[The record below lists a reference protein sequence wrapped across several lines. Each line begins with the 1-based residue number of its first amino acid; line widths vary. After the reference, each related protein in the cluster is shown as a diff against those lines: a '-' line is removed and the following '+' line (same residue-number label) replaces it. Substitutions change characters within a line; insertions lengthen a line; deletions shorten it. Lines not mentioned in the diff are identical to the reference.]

1 MKNKVETEPK
11 NIFVQY
17 LTTKQK
23 TLQSEITF
31 SQLINDKIL
40 NQNDQKSIKCLFEL
54 ILSNEIELAKF
65 SRFPYVFT
73 IRLANSKLKSKD
85 LSISNCIELFELYTK
100 EISNTID
107 WLDFEKIT
115 DSVFSEYG
123 ICKEIEKL
131 KLPTPEIKILFKTIN
146 GFLMGQHPVFLNDMQ
161 LRAEELIHFSLLLS
175 DENNKLIEQDLI
187 RLQIDQDGVSIRTCI
202 TKKTL
207 SLIGNLKP
215 NMELIIPSTTKDTL
229 FEIIKGDNLER
240 VILQYTTEIDATFTD
255 FCSLSKNIS
264 KNENLSILL
273 YGAPGTGKTEFA
285 KQVAKNVNGTLYQ
298 LNFPHIQSKWI
309 GETEK
314 NIRRVFNLYR
324 EAWQKSKEPII
335 LLINEADGLMNK
347 RVSVN
352 TSNDAFANQA
362 QTELLEQLEKF
373 DGILIA
379 TTNLL
384 GNIDAA
390 FHRRFLFKTEIHA
403 PDVTSGTNFLKNSTI
418 YHLLNTEQIAL
429 LNSIS
434 FTIADLKNIEQK
446 IGLIQRIRLLSSKDL
461 DALFISEGLIK
472 NTSKAIGYA
481 INS

>member
-107 WLDFEKIT
+107 WIDFEKIT

-187 RLQIDQDGVSIRTCI
+187 RLQIDQDGVSIRTTI

-240 VILQYTTEIDATFTD
+240 VNLQYTTEIDATFTD

-403 PDVTSGTNFLKNSTI
+403 PDVTSRTNFLKNSTI

-461 DALFISEGLIK
+461 DALFISEGLIRS
-472 NTSKAIGYA
+472 TSKAIGYA

>member
-65 SRFPYVFT
+65 SRFPYDFT

-85 LSISNCIELFELYTK
+85 LSISYCIELFELYTK

-107 WLDFEKIT
+107 WIDFEKIT

-161 LRAEELIHFSLLLS
+161 LRAEELIHFSLLLC

-187 RLQIDQDGVSIRTCI
+187 RLQIDQDGVSIRTSI

-240 VILQYTTEIDATFTD
+240 VNLQYTTEIDATFTD

-347 RVSVN
+347 RVIVN

-384 GNIDAA
+384 GNIDTA

-403 PDVTSGTNFLKNSTI
+403 PDEMSRSNYLKSSVI
-418 YHLLNTEQIAL
+418 YPLLNISQIAM

-434 FTIADLKNIEQK
+434 FTIADLKNMEQK

>member
-65 SRFPYVFT
+65 SRFPYDFT

-85 LSISNCIELFELYTK
+85 LSISYCIELFELYTK

-187 RLQIDQDGVSIRTCI
+187 RLQIDQDGVSIRTTI

-240 VILQYTTEIDATFTD
+240 VNLQYTTEIDATFTD

-384 GNIDAA
+384 GNIDTA

-403 PDVTSGTNFLKNSTI
+403 PDEMSRSNYLKSSVI
-418 YHLLNTEQIAL
+418 YPLLNSSQIAM

-434 FTIADLKNIEQK
+434 FTIADLKNMEQK

-472 NTSKAIGYA
+472 NTSKTIGYA
-481 INS
+481 IN

>member
-65 SRFPYVFT
+65 SRFPYDFT

-85 LSISNCIELFELYTK
+85 LSISYCIELFELYTK

-107 WLDFEKIT
+107 WIDFEKIT

-161 LRAEELIHFSLLLS
+161 LRAEELIHFSLLLC

-187 RLQIDQDGVSIRTCI
+187 RLQIDQDGVTIRTSI

-240 VILQYTTEIDATFTD
+240 VNLQYTTEIDATFTD

-347 RVSVN
+347 RVSIN
-352 TSNDAFANQA
+352 TSNDSFANQA

-403 PDVTSGTNFLKNSTI
+403 PDVTSRTNFLKNSTI

>member
-65 SRFPYVFT
+65 SRFPYDFT

-85 LSISNCIELFELYTK
+85 LSISYCIELFELYTK

-240 VILQYTTEIDATFTD
+240 VNLQYTTEIDATFTD

-403 PDVTSGTNFLKNSTI
+403 PDVTSRTNFLKNSTI
-418 YHLLNTEQIAL
+418 YHLLNTEQIAM

-434 FTIADLKNIEQK
+434 FTIADLKNMEQK

-481 INS
+481 IN

>member
-65 SRFPYVFT
+65 SRFPYDFT

-85 LSISNCIELFELYTK
+85 LSISYCIELFELYTK

-187 RLQIDQDGVSIRTCI
+187 RLQIDQDGVSIRTSI

-240 VILQYTTEIDATFTD
+240 VNLQYTTEIDATFTD

-403 PDVTSGTNFLKNSTI
+403 PDVTSRTNFLKNSTI

-434 FTIADLKNIEQK
+434 FTIADLKNMEQK

-481 INS
+481 IN

>member
-17 LTTKQK
+17 LTIKQK

-65 SRFPYVFT
+65 SRFPYDFT

-100 EISNTID
+100 EISSTID

-115 DSVFSEYG
+115 DCVFSEYG

-240 VILQYTTEIDATFTD
+240 VNLQYTTEIDATFTD

-324 EAWQKSKEPII
+324 DAWQKSKEPII

-384 GNIDAA
+384 GNIDDA

-403 PDVTSGTNFLKNSTI
+403 PDVTSRTNFLKNSTI
-418 YHLLNTEQIAL
+418 YHLLNTEQVAM

-434 FTIADLKNIEQK
+434 FTIADLKNMEQK

-461 DALFISEGLIK
+461 DALFTSEGLIK
-472 NTSKAIGYA
+472 NTSKTIGYA
-481 INS
+481 IN

>member
-40 NQNDQKSIKCLFEL
+40 NQNDQKSIKYLFEL

-107 WLDFEKIT
+107 WIDFEKIT

-187 RLQIDQDGVSIRTCI
+187 RLQIDQDGVSIRTTI

-384 GNIDAA
+384 GNIDTA

-403 PDVTSGTNFLKNSTI
+403 PDEMSRSNYLKSSVI
-418 YHLLNTEQIAL
+418 YPLLNSSQIAM

-434 FTIADLKNIEQK
+434 FTIADLKNMEQK

-481 INS
+481 IN

>member
-107 WLDFEKIT
+107 WIDFEKIT

-187 RLQIDQDGVSIRTCI
+187 RLQIDQDGVSIRTTI

-240 VILQYTTEIDATFTD
+240 VNLQYTTEIDATFTD
-255 FCSLSKNIS
+255 FCSLSNKIN

-403 PDVTSGTNFLKNSTI
+403 PDVTSRTNFLKNSNI
-418 YHLLNTEQIAL
+418 YHLLNTEQIAM

-434 FTIADLKNIEQK
+434 FTIADLKNMEQK

-481 INS
+481 IN

>member
-65 SRFPYVFT
+65 SRFPYDFT

-85 LSISNCIELFELYTK
+85 LSISYCIELFELYTK

-240 VILQYTTEIDATFTD
+240 VNLQYTTEIDATFTD

-347 RVSVN
+347 RVIVN

-403 PDVTSGTNFLKNSTI
+403 PDVTSRTNFLKNSTI

-461 DALFISEGLIK
+461 DALFISEGLIRS
-472 NTSKAIGYA
+472 TSKAIGYA

>member
-17 LTTKQK
+17 LSTKQK

-65 SRFPYVFT
+65 SRFPYDFT

-85 LSISNCIELFELYTK
+85 LSISYCIELFELYTK

-107 WLDFEKIT
+107 WIDFEKIT

-240 VILQYTTEIDATFTD
+240 VNLQYTTEIDATFTD

-384 GNIDAA
+384 GNIDTA

-403 PDVTSGTNFLKNSTI
+403 PDEMSRSNYLKSSVI
-418 YHLLNTEQIAL
+418 YPLLNSSQIAM

-434 FTIADLKNIEQK
+434 FTIADLKNMEQK

-461 DALFISEGLIK
+461 DALFISEGLIRS
-472 NTSKAIGYA
+472 TSKAIGYA

>member
-187 RLQIDQDGVSIRTCI
+187 RLQIDQDGVSIRTSI

-240 VILQYTTEIDATFTD
+240 VNLQYTTEIDATFTD
-255 FCSLSKNIS
+255 FCSLSNKIN

-403 PDVTSGTNFLKNSTI
+403 PDVTSRTNFLKNSTI
-418 YHLLNTEQIAL
+418 YHLLNTEQIAM

-434 FTIADLKNIEQK
+434 FTIADLKNMEQK

-481 INS
+481 IN

>member
-65 SRFPYVFT
+65 SRFPYDFT

-85 LSISNCIELFELYTK
+85 LSISYCIELFELYTK

-187 RLQIDQDGVSIRTCI
+187 RLQIDQDGVSIRTTI

-240 VILQYTTEIDATFTD
+240 VNLQYTTEIDATFTD

-403 PDVTSGTNFLKNSTI
+403 PDVTSRTNFLKNSTI

-461 DALFISEGLIK
+461 DALFISEGLIRS
-472 NTSKAIGYA
+472 TSKAIGYA

>member
-107 WLDFEKIT
+107 WIDFEKIT

-187 RLQIDQDGVSIRTCI
+187 RLQIDQDGVSIRTTI

-240 VILQYTTEIDATFTD
+240 VNLQYTTEIDATFTD
-255 FCSLSKNIS
+255 FCSLSNKIN

-403 PDVTSGTNFLKNSTI
+403 PDVTSRTNFLKNSTI

-481 INS
+481 IN

>member
-65 SRFPYVFT
+65 SRFPYDFT
-73 IRLANSKLKSKD
+73 IRLANSKLKSKN
-85 LSISNCIELFELYTK
+85 LSISYCIELFELYTK

-107 WLDFEKIT
+107 WIDFEKIT

-161 LRAEELIHFSLLLS
+161 LRAEELIHFSLLLC

-187 RLQIDQDGVSIRTCI
+187 RLQIDQDGVSIRTTI

-240 VILQYTTEIDATFTD
+240 VNLQYTTEIDATFTD
-255 FCSLSKNIS
+255 FCSLSNKIN

-352 TSNDAFANQA
+352 TSNDAFANQT

-403 PDVTSGTNFLKNSTI
+403 PDVTSRTNFLKNSTI

>member
-65 SRFPYVFT
+65 SRFPYDFT

-187 RLQIDQDGVSIRTCI
+187 RLQIDQDGVSIRTTI

-240 VILQYTTEIDATFTD
+240 VNLQYTTEIDATFTD

-403 PDVTSGTNFLKNSTI
+403 PDVTSRTNFLKNSTI
-418 YHLLNTEQIAL
+418 YHLLNTEQIAM
-429 LNSIS
+429 LNRIS
-434 FTIADLKNIEQK
+434 FTIADLKNMEQK

-481 INS
+481 IN

>member
-65 SRFPYVFT
+65 SRFPYDFT

-85 LSISNCIELFELYTK
+85 LSISYCIELFELYTK

-107 WLDFEKIT
+107 WIDFEKIT

-161 LRAEELIHFSLLLS
+161 LIPEELIHFSLLLS

-187 RLQIDQDGVSIRTCI
+187 RLQIDQDGVSIRTSI

-240 VILQYTTEIDATFTD
+240 VNLQYTTEIDATFTD

-403 PDVTSGTNFLKNSTI
+403 PDVTSRTNFLKNSTI
-418 YHLLNTEQIAL
+418 YHLLNTEQIAM

-481 INS
+481 IN

>member
-65 SRFPYVFT
+65 SRFPYDFT

-187 RLQIDQDGVSIRTCI
+187 RLQIDQDGVSIRTTI

-240 VILQYTTEIDATFTD
+240 VNLQYTTEIDATFTD

-347 RVSVN
+347 RVIVN

-384 GNIDAA
+384 GNIDTA

-403 PDVTSGTNFLKNSTI
+403 PDVTSRTNFLKNSTI

-434 FTIADLKNIEQK
+434 FTIADLKNMEQK

-481 INS
+481 IN

>member
-17 LTTKQK
+17 LSTKQK
-23 TLQSEITF
+23 RLQSEITF

-65 SRFPYVFT
+65 SRFPYDFT

-85 LSISNCIELFELYTK
+85 LSISYCIELFELYTK

-187 RLQIDQDGVSIRTCI
+187 RLQIDQDGVSIRTTI

-240 VILQYTTEIDATFTD
+240 VNLQYTTEIDATFTD
-255 FCSLSKNIS
+255 FCSLSNKIN

-390 FHRRFLFKTEIHA
+390 FHRRFLFKTEILA
-403 PDVTSGTNFLKNSTI
+403 PDVTSRTNFLKNSTI

-434 FTIADLKNIEQK
+434 FTIADLKNMEQK

>member
-65 SRFPYVFT
+65 SRFPYDFT

-187 RLQIDQDGVSIRTCI
+187 RLQIDQDGVSIRTSI

-403 PDVTSGTNFLKNSTI
+403 PDVTSRTNFLKNSTI
-418 YHLLNTEQIAL
+418 YHLLNTEQIAM

-434 FTIADLKNIEQK
+434 FTIADLKNMEQK

-481 INS
+481 IN

>member
-65 SRFPYVFT
+65 SRFPYDFT

-85 LSISNCIELFELYTK
+85 LSISYCIELFELYTK

-107 WLDFEKIT
+107 WIDFEKIT

-161 LRAEELIHFSLLLS
+161 FRAEELIHFSLLLS

-187 RLQIDQDGVSIRTCI
+187 RLQIDQDGVSIRTSI

-240 VILQYTTEIDATFTD
+240 VNLQYTTEIDATFTD

-352 TSNDAFANQA
+352 TSNDAFANQT

-403 PDVTSGTNFLKNSTI
+403 PDVTSRTNFLKNSTI

-481 INS
+481 IN

>member
-187 RLQIDQDGVSIRTCI
+187 RLQIDQDGVSIRTSI

-240 VILQYTTEIDATFTD
+240 VNLQYTTEIDATFTD
-255 FCSLSKNIS
+255 FCSLSNKIN

-403 PDVTSGTNFLKNSTI
+403 PDVTSRTNFLKNSTI

-461 DALFISEGLIK
+461 DALFISEGLIRS
-472 NTSKAIGYA
+472 TSKAIGYA

>member
-65 SRFPYVFT
+65 SRFPYDFT

-229 FEIIKGDNLER
+229 FEIIKGDNLEM
-240 VILQYTTEIDATFTD
+240 VNLQYTTEIDATFTD

-384 GNIDAA
+384 GNIDTA

-403 PDVTSGTNFLKNSTI
+403 PDEMSRSNYLKSSVI
-418 YHLLNTEQIAL
+418 YPLLNSSQIAM

-434 FTIADLKNIEQK
+434 FTIADLKNMEQK

-481 INS
+481 IN

>member
-65 SRFPYVFT
+65 SRFPYDFT

-187 RLQIDQDGVSIRTCI
+187 RLQIDQDGVSIRTSI

-240 VILQYTTEIDATFTD
+240 VNLQYTTEIDATFTD

-403 PDVTSGTNFLKNSTI
+403 PDVTSRTNFLKNSTI

-434 FTIADLKNIEQK
+434 FTIADLKNMEQK

-461 DALFISEGLIK
+461 DALFISEGLIRS
-472 NTSKAIGYA
+472 TSKAIGYA

>member
-107 WLDFEKIT
+107 WIDFEKIT

-240 VILQYTTEIDATFTD
+240 VNLQYTTEIDATFTD
-255 FCSLSKNIS
+255 FCSLSNKIN

-403 PDVTSGTNFLKNSTI
+403 PDVTSRTNFLKNSTI

>member
-187 RLQIDQDGVSIRTCI
+187 RLQIDQDGVSIRTTI

-240 VILQYTTEIDATFTD
+240 VNLQYTTEIDATFTD
-255 FCSLSKNIS
+255 FCSLSNKIN

-352 TSNDAFANQA
+352 TSNDSFANQA

-403 PDVTSGTNFLKNSTI
+403 PDVTSRTNFLKNSTI

-434 FTIADLKNIEQK
+434 FTIADLKNMEQK

>member
-17 LTTKQK
+17 LSTKQK

-65 SRFPYVFT
+65 SRFPYDFT

-187 RLQIDQDGVSIRTCI
+187 RLQIDQDGVSIRTTI

-229 FEIIKGDNLER
+229 FEIIKGDNLEM
-240 VILQYTTEIDATFTD
+240 VNLQYTTEIDATFTD

-384 GNIDAA
+384 GNIDTA

-403 PDVTSGTNFLKNSTI
+403 PDEMSRSNYLKSSVI
-418 YHLLNTEQIAL
+418 YPLLNSSQIAM

-434 FTIADLKNIEQK
+434 FTIADLKNMEQK

-481 INS
+481 IN

>member
-65 SRFPYVFT
+65 SRFPYDFT

-107 WLDFEKIT
+107 WIDFEKIT

-240 VILQYTTEIDATFTD
+240 VNLQYTTEIDATFTD

-347 RVSVN
+347 RVSIN
-352 TSNDAFANQA
+352 TSNDSFANQA

-403 PDVTSGTNFLKNSTI
+403 PDVTSRTNFLKNSTI
-418 YHLLNTEQIAL
+418 YHLLNTEQIAM

-434 FTIADLKNIEQK
+434 FTIADLKNMEQK

-461 DALFISEGLIK
+461 DALFISEGLIRS
-472 NTSKAIGYA
+472 TSKAIGYA
-481 INS
+481 IN

>member
-65 SRFPYVFT
+65 SRFPYDFT

-107 WLDFEKIT
+107 WIDFEKIT

-161 LRAEELIHFSLLLS
+161 LRAEELIHFSLLLC

-187 RLQIDQDGVSIRTCI
+187 RLQIDQDGVTIRTSI

-215 NMELIIPSTTKDTL
+215 NMELIIPSTTNDTL

-240 VILQYTTEIDATFTD
+240 VNLQYTTEIDATFTD

-384 GNIDAA
+384 GNIDTA

-403 PDVTSGTNFLKNSTI
+403 PDEMSRSNYLKSSVI
-418 YHLLNTEQIAL
+418 YPLLNSSQIAM

-434 FTIADLKNIEQK
+434 FTIADLKNMEQK

>member
-240 VILQYTTEIDATFTD
+240 VNLQYTTEIDATFTD
-255 FCSLSKNIS
+255 FCSLSNKIN

-403 PDVTSGTNFLKNSTI
+403 PDVTSRTNFLKNSTI

-434 FTIADLKNIEQK
+434 FTIADLKNMEQK

>member
-187 RLQIDQDGVSIRTCI
+187 RLQIDQDGVSIRTSI

-240 VILQYTTEIDATFTD
+240 VNLQYTTEIDATFTD
-255 FCSLSKNIS
+255 FCSLSNKIN

-403 PDVTSGTNFLKNSTI
+403 PDVTSRTNFLKNSTI

-481 INS
+481 IN

>member
-65 SRFPYVFT
+65 SRFPYDFT
-73 IRLANSKLKSKD
+73 IRLANSKLKSKN
-85 LSISNCIELFELYTK
+85 LSISYCIELFELYTK

-161 LRAEELIHFSLLLS
+161 LRAEELIHFSLLLC

-187 RLQIDQDGVSIRTCI
+187 RLQIDQDGVSIRTSI

-240 VILQYTTEIDATFTD
+240 VNLQYTTEIDATFTD
-255 FCSLSKNIS
+255 FCSLSNKIN

-352 TSNDAFANQA
+352 TSNDAFANQT

-403 PDVTSGTNFLKNSTI
+403 PDVTSRTNFLKNSTI

-481 INS
+481 IN

>member
-1 MKNKVETEPK
+1 MKNKIETEPK

-54 ILSNEIELAKF
+54 IISNEIELAKF
-65 SRFPYVFT
+65 SRFPYDFT

-100 EISNTID
+100 EISSTID

-115 DSVFSEYG
+115 DCVFSEYG

-240 VILQYTTEIDATFTD
+240 VNLQYTTEIDATFTD

-324 EAWQKSKEPII
+324 DAWQKSKEPII

-384 GNIDAA
+384 GNIDTA

-403 PDVTSGTNFLKNSTI
+403 PDEMSRSNYLKSSVI
-418 YHLLNTEQIAL
+418 YPLLNSSQIAM

-434 FTIADLKNIEQK
+434 FTIADLKNMEQK

>member
-161 LRAEELIHFSLLLS
+161 FRAEELIHFSLLLS

-187 RLQIDQDGVSIRTCI
+187 RLQIDQDGVSIRTTI

-240 VILQYTTEIDATFTD
+240 VNLQYTTEIDATFTD

-298 LNFPHIQSKWI
+298 LNFPNIQSKWI

-347 RVSVN
+347 RVIVN

-390 FHRRFLFKTEIHA
+390 FYRRFLFKTEIHA
-403 PDVTSGTNFLKNSTI
+403 PDVTSRTNFLKNSTI

-481 INS
+481 IN

>member
-65 SRFPYVFT
+65 SRFPYDFT

-240 VILQYTTEIDATFTD
+240 VNLQYTTEIDATFTD

-347 RVSVN
+347 RVIVN

-403 PDVTSGTNFLKNSTI
+403 PDVTSRTNFLKNSTI

-434 FTIADLKNIEQK
+434 FTIADLKNMEQK

>member
-107 WLDFEKIT
+107 WIDFEKIT

-240 VILQYTTEIDATFTD
+240 VNLQYTTEIDATFTD

-352 TSNDAFANQA
+352 TSNDSFANQA

-403 PDVTSGTNFLKNSTI
+403 PDVTSRTNFLKNSTI
-418 YHLLNTEQIAL
+418 YHLLNTEQIAM

-434 FTIADLKNIEQK
+434 FTIADLKNMEQK

-481 INS
+481 IN

>member
-65 SRFPYVFT
+65 SRFPYDFT

-240 VILQYTTEIDATFTD
+240 VNLQYTTEIDATFTD

-384 GNIDAA
+384 GNIDTA

-403 PDVTSGTNFLKNSTI
+403 PDEMSRSNYLKSSVI
-418 YHLLNTEQIAL
+418 YPLLNSSQIAM

-434 FTIADLKNIEQK
+434 FTIADLKNMEQK

-481 INS
+481 IN

>member
-240 VILQYTTEIDATFTD
+240 VNLQYTTEIDATFTD
-255 FCSLSKNIS
+255 FCSLSNKIN

-384 GNIDAA
+384 GNIDTA

-403 PDVTSGTNFLKNSTI
+403 PDEMSRSNYLKSSVI
-418 YHLLNTEQIAL
+418 YPLLNSSQIAM

-434 FTIADLKNIEQK
+434 FTIADLKNMEQK

>member
-161 LRAEELIHFSLLLS
+161 LRAEELIHFSLLLC

-187 RLQIDQDGVSIRTCI
+187 RLQIDQDGVTIRTSI

-240 VILQYTTEIDATFTD
+240 VNLQYTTEIDATFTD

-403 PDVTSGTNFLKNSTI
+403 PDVTSRTNFLKNSTI

-481 INS
+481 IN